1 MVAPLYSFNKEQR
14 LLISSSTNEKMIVRA
29 LQKSYLCEQTALI
42 ILVQDEPLSW
52 QMVIFQP
59 LLTTYTFLLSILLQD
74 LGD

>member
-14 LLISSSTNEKMIVRA
+14 LLISSSTNEKMIVRV